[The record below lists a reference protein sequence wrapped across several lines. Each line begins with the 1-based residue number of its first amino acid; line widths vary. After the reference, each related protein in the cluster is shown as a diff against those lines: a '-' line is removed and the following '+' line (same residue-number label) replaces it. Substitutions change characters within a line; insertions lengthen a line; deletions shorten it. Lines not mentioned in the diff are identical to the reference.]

1 MSDLDHEV
9 LGWHFGNVSI
19 DSCLLYTPIGEAS
32 ADDGLNA
39 GEIDSVFG
47 GKVARFGFDGFHTGI

>member
-9 LGWHFGNVSI
+9 LGWHFGNVGI
-19 DSCLLYTPIGEAS
+19 DSRLLHTPIGEAS

-39 GEIDSVFG
+39 FEVDSVFG
-47 GKVARFGFDGFHTGI
+47 GKVARVGLGGFHTSI